1 MELLTNFPLL
11 SSLAAI
17 IFAQVIKVPIQFI
30 VSRKLDWSLVTSTG
44 GMPSSHSAAVTA
56 LSTGVALEHGLDS
69 SLFAVS
75 AIFAVITMFDATG
88 VRRHAGEQA
97 TVINKLAF
105 PADVRDSAAIDEIT
119 ARIER
124 EMGPIDILVN
134 VAGVLR
140 PGLIHSLSDEE
151 WEATFSVNST
161 GVFNASRSV
170 SKYMMD
176 RRSGS
181 IVTVGSNAAG
191 VPRTSM
197 AAYASSKAAA
207 VMFTKCLGLEL
218 AEYNI
223 RCNIVSPGS
232 TETDMQ
238 WSLWADENGA
248 EQVIKGSLETFK
260 TGIPLKKLAK
270 PSDIADAV
278 LFLVSGQ
285 AGHITM
291 HNLCVDGGATLGV

>member
-1 MELLTNFPLL
+1 MNAKGIEGKIAFITGAAQGIGEAVARTLASQGAHIAAVDYNPEKLEKVV
-11 SSLAAI
+11 SSLKAE
-17 IFAQVIKVPIQFI
+17 
-30 VSRKLDWSLVTSTG
+30 G
-44 GMPSSHSAAVTA
+44 
-56 LSTGVALEHGLDS
+56 
-69 SLFAVS
+69 
-75 AIFAVITMFDATG
+75 
-88 VRRHAGEQA
+88 RHAE
-97 TVINKLAF
+97 AF

-207 VMFTKCLGLEL
+207 DRKSV
-218 AEYNI
+218 
-223 RCNIVSPGS
+223 V
-232 TETDMQ
+232 
-238 WSLWADENGA
+238 
-248 EQVIKGSLETFK
+248 
-260 TGIPLKKLAK
+260 
-270 PSDIADAV
+270 
-278 LFLVSGQ
+278 
-285 AGHITM
+285 
-291 HNLCVDGGATLGV
+291 